1 MPNCLCSHPPAEHHL
16 ERMTVECWG
25 ELAYVIN
32 DDKTDGFHVEH
43 CDCRAY
49 EPVTAAG
56 SLNPS

>member
-1 MPNCLCSHPPAEHHL
+1 MRTCLCGHDVADHHL
-16 ERMTVECWG
+16 DRMTVECWG
-25 ELAYVIN
+25 ELAYAGVY
-32 DDKTDGFHVEH
+32 DAGFLIAH